1 MKPGSGRKS
10 LNVPKAEDT
19 FQTRAAITLV
29 TLQDGLATR
38 HTFSLKFIE
47 ARVRM
52 LNFNPKK

>member
-10 LNVPKAEDT
+10 LDVPKAEDT

-29 TLQDGLATR
+29 TLLGGVATR

-52 LNFNPKK
+52 LNFNAQK